1 MASLNSSV
9 IFWNEEEIMPRS
21 ILLISS
27 GAVGDRL
34 LFWQSTISPQ
44 NYFQHDPSESRFKSQ
59 SSYIS
64 ANNAQSF
71 NSTVNSRGI
80 FCPSPA
86 GGVIGTPVSSFMV
99 GSPHQTATS
108 TPTGSG
114 INADVAKS
122 RPTAQRHS
130 ASVAIGA
137 SNVSSPATPGA
148 VSGTVSGVSGATGPG
163 SGTSVVA
170 PTEMIVEDVP
180 VSSLLSLLHPSTN
193 ELQHKIYVKLSAK
206 IFVGVAF
213 SLTKA
218 VMETNEVP
226 IVTQSSPMP
235 SRRNITNPTSA
246 VSNCSVSSLVEALI
260 KQPADFASISNF
272 LHLKEAPSPPLGTER
287 SGQAPHRS
295 TPFGNSVGGKTS

>member
-1 MASLNSSV
+1 MASLNPSV

-44 NYFQHDPSESRFKSQ
+44 NYFQHDLSESRLQMSLKTLPSGTIRHGQ
-59 SSYIS
+59 HPATYGPGVHIDKPPQMPIITRKHRQINVTDGSRM
-64 ANNAQSF
+64 NAC
-71 NSTVNSRGI
+71 GI

-86 GGVIGTPVSSFMV
+86 GGVIGTPASSLV
-99 GSPHQTATS
+99 IGSPHQSTTS

-130 ASVAIGA
+130 ASVAIAAG
-137 SNVSSPATPGA
+137 NVSSPATPGA
-148 VSGTVSGVSGATGPG
+148 VSGTVGGVSGATGPG
-163 SGTSVVA
+163 SGISVVA

-193 ELQHKIYVKLSAK
+193 ELQHKIYVKVSFL
-206 IFVGVAF
+206 FV
-213 SLTKA
+213 
-218 VMETNEVP
+218 
-226 IVTQSSPMP
+226 
-235 SRRNITNPTSA
+235 
-246 VSNCSVSSLVEALI
+246 
-260 KQPADFASISNF
+260 
-272 LHLKEAPSPPLGTER
+272 
-287 SGQAPHRS
+287 
-295 TPFGNSVGGKTS
+295 